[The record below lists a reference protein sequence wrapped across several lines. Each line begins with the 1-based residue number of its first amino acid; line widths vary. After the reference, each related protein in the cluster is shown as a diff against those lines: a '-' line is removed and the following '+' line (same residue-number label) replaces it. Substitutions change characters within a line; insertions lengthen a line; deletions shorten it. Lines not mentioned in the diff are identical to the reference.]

1 MCAFVRK
8 SHFRHVFGTAAKKDH
23 CYAEGVRIS
32 KNSVESPYCA
42 VNPKFLAIIVASAG
56 GGAFLVLKHDE
67 LGRLDPEHGRVGG
80 HKQDVLDVAWN
91 PFDDN
96 MIASCSED
104 TTVKIWQIPDDG
116 LGKTNLT
123 EPLLT
128 LEGVHQRKVHQILWH
143 PTASNI
149 LLSASYD
156 PVIAI
161 WNLETGEA
169 VVEIDCHPD
178 LIYSVDW
185 NTNGSLI
192 ATTCKDK
199 KIRVIDV
206 RKGTVVKEASG
217 HEGAKPQ
224 RVAFCE
230 NLGYLFTCGFSKM
243 SARQYA
249 VWDTKKET
257 LEQLTM
263 EEIDQSNATLF
274 IHYDPDTKMIYLAG
288 KGDSIIRYYELVPE
302 SPHCHW
308 LTNYSATTAQ
318 RGVCYMPK
326 RGCNVNINEVA
337 KCFKLIAKGASD
349 YCEPISFTVPR
360 KSELFQEDLFPDT
373 KGDEPSLT
381 ADEWLEGKDADPKL
395 ISLRPV
401 GPGAAKTAKKVK
413 KGLGALG
420 KKAPKKTAQAA
431 DEEDLEELVKKL
443 KLQVDEQEK
452 RIKALEEKTQN
463 L

>member
-8 SHFRHVFGTAAKKDH
+8 SHFRHVFGSAAKKDR
-23 CYAEGVRIS
+23 CYEGFNVS

-42 VNPKFLAIIVASAG
+42 VNPKFLAIIIASAG

-67 LGRLDPEHGRVGG
+67 VGRLDPEHGRVGG

-104 TTVKIWQIPDDG
+104 TTVKIWQIPDEG
-116 LGKTNLT
+116 LGKTILT

-128 LEGVHQRKVHQILWH
+128 LEGLHQRKVHQILWH
-143 PTASNI
+143 PTAANI

-156 PVIAI
+156 PSIVI

-178 LIYSVDW
+178 LIYSIDW

-199 KIRVIDV
+199 KIRVIDA
-206 RKGTVVKEASG
+206 RKGTVIKEGSG

-224 RVAFCE
+224 RVAFCG
-230 NLGYLFTCGFSKM
+230 NLGYLFTCGFSRM

-249 VWDTKKET
+249 VWKADT
-257 LEQLTM
+257 LERLAL
-263 EEIDQSNATLF
+263 EEIDQSNAVLF

-288 KGDSIIRYYELVPE
+288 KGDSIIRYYELVSE

-308 LTNYSATTAQ
+308 LTNYSASVPQ
-318 RGVCYMPK
+318 RGVCFMPK
-326 RGCNVNINEVA
+326 RGCDVTINEVA
-337 KCFKLIAKGASD
+337 KCFKLVAKG

-360 KSELFQEDLFPDT
+360 KSELFQEDLFPDA

-395 ISLRPV
+395 ISLRPE
-401 GPGAAKTAKKVK
+401 GSGGAKTAKKVK